1 MKISMKAA
9 LKPALGFLLVAT
21 AMIAVDGTRAAKAG
35 SVDTC
40 QLYGFVPHT
49 REYAACRMN
58 VRHYWT
64 TGPCGDS
71 FFAEAHRGYCHLN
84 PPPFL

>member
-1 MKISMKAA
+1 MKLLFKIAV
-9 LKPALGFLLVAT
+9 GFLAVAT
-21 AMIAVDGTRAAKAG
+21 TMAGADSAHAAKAG

-40 QLYGFVPHT
+40 RLYGFVPHT

-64 TGPCGDS
+64 TGPCGDNV
-71 FFAEAHRGYCHLN
+71 FADAHRGYCHLY

>member
-1 MKISMKAA
+1 MKILLKATF
-9 LKPALGFLLVAT
+9 GLLAIAAT
-21 AMIAVDGTRAAKAG
+21 TACADGARAAKLA

-40 QLYGFVPHT
+40 RLYGFAPHT
-49 REYAACRMN
+49 RDYAVCRMN
-58 VRHYWT
+58 LRHYWT

-71 FFAEAHRGYCHLN
+71 SFAATHRGYCHLN

>member
-1 MKISMKAA
+1 MKISTKA
-9 LKPALGFLLVAT
+9 ALGFLAIAAT
-21 AMIAVDGTRAAKAG
+21 TAGADGANAAQLA

-40 QLYGFVPHT
+40 QLYGFAPHT

-58 VRHYWT
+58 VRHHWT
-64 TGPCGDS
+64 TGPCGDN
-71 FFAEAHRGYCHLN
+71 FFADAHRGYCHLY

>member
-1 MKISMKAA
+1 MKILSKAA
-9 LKPALGFLLVAT
+9 KLGLLAIAT
-21 AMIAVDGTRAAKAG
+21 VIAGADGARAAKLA
-35 SVDTC
+35 SVDPC
-40 QLYGFVPHT
+40 RLYGFAPHT
-49 REYAACRMN
+49 RDYAACRMN
-58 VRHYWT
+58 LRHYWT